1 MIANIIYYIINN
13 LGMTF
18 SLIGGIS
25 TFLIIVYTFKI
36 FKVKLESPRGITL
49 CVSIFLNP
57 MMWIL
62 SNRYMPDLMGLCI
75 FIIAFYYLMIKD
87 PLKGGFFTGILFG
100 TRLSFFPLL
109 LLPSFYLI
117 IKSKKNQYYLF
128 SLIMGISI
136 WLLPMIWLTGFENL
150 INVASKHTIG
160 HFNEYGGTIITDSN
174 WVNRMQLFF
183 HTIWSDGLGGFWF
196 ERSKL
201 TLLLS
206 ILYIP
211 LLIFGTKAFLR
222 LIRKNDT
229 VKILFYSIIIY
240 IIWIL
245 LFQNIIYKSRHVLPI
260 VYFIILILSLGINF
274 KNKRHR
280 KKISSYLIVVFTTL
294 GLITIN
300 LVSQHK
306 NHTAISQIKEFLITN
321 HSMKTIV
328 SIPLVNYYLKFNG
341 VKANFINI
349 ENESD
354 LSNINESELNN
365 NFIVIGNF
373 KYYFDNRYR
382 IFYKRLFYHNPYV
395 NRMWSE
401 IEFYEFKNEE

>member
-36 FKVKLESPRGITL
+36 FKVKLESPLGITL

-87 PLKGGFFTGILFG
+87 PIKGGFFTGILFG

-160 HFNEYGGTIITDSN
+160 HFNEYGGTIITESN
-174 WVNRMQLFF
+174 WVNRMKLFF
-183 HTIWSDGLGGFWF
+183 HHNG
-196 ERSKL
+196 KL
-201 TLLLS
+201 
-206 ILYIP
+206 
-211 LLIFGTKAFLR
+211 
-222 LIRKNDT
+222 ND
-229 VKILFYSIIIY
+229 
-240 IIWIL
+240 
-245 LFQNIIYKSRHVLPI
+245 H
-260 VYFIILILSLGINF
+260 
-274 KNKRHR
+274 
-280 KKISSYLIVVFTTL
+280 
-294 GLITIN
+294 
-300 LVSQHK
+300 
-306 NHTAISQIKEFLITN
+306 
-321 HSMKTIV
+321 
-328 SIPLVNYYLKFNG
+328 
-341 VKANFINI
+341 
-349 ENESD
+349 D
-354 LSNINESELNN
+354 
-365 NFIVIGNF
+365 
-373 KYYFDNRYR
+373 
-382 IFYKRLFYHNPYV
+382 
-395 NRMWSE
+395 
-401 IEFYEFKNEE
+401 

>member
-18 SLIGGIS
+18 SLIGGLSI
-25 TFLIIVYTFKI
+25 FLIIVYTFKI
-36 FKVKLESPRGITL
+36 FKVKLESPLGITL

-62 SNRYMPDLMGLCI
+62 SNRYMPDLMGLSI

-87 PLKGGFFTGILFG
+87 PIKGGFFTGILFG

-109 LLPSFYLI
+109 LLPSFYI
-117 IKSKKNQYYLF
+117 VSKSKKNQYYIF

-150 INVASKHTIG
+150 INIAFKHTTG
-160 HFNEYGGTIITDSN
+160 H
-174 WVNRMQLFF
+174 
-183 HTIWSDGLGGFWF
+183 FWF

-211 LLIFGTKAFLR
+211 LIIFGTKAFLK
-222 LIRKNDT
+222 LIRKNET
-229 VKILFYSIIIY
+229 IKILFYSIIIY

-274 KNKRHR
+274 NHVKYR
-280 KKISSYLIVVFTTL
+280 KKMISYMLIVFTVLGSITL
-294 GLITIN
+294 N
-300 LVSQHK
+300 LVNQHK
-306 NHTAISQIKEFLITN
+306 NYTAISQIKEFLITDN
-321 HSMKTIV
+321 SMKTII

-341 VKANFINI
+341 VKANYINI
-349 ENESD
+349 ESESD
-354 LSNINESELNN
+354 LHNINKSELKN

-373 KYYFDNRYR
+373 KYYFIDQYE
-382 IFYKRLFYHNPYV
+382 IFYDRLFFHNPYV

-401 IEFYEFKNEE
+401 MELYEFKNE

>member
-1 MIANIIYYIINN
+1 
-13 LGMTF
+13 MTF
-18 SLIGGIS
+18 SLIGGLSI
-25 TFLIIVYTFKI
+25 FLIIVYTFKI
-36 FKVKLESPRGITL
+36 FKLKLESPLGITL
-49 CVSIFLNP
+49 CFSIFLNP

-62 SNRYMPDLMGLCI
+62 SNRYMPDLMGLSI

-87 PLKGGFFTGILFG
+87 PIKGGFFTGILFG

-109 LLPSFYLI
+109 LLPSFYI
-117 IKSKKNQYYLF
+117 ISKSKKNQYYIL

-150 INVASKHTIG
+150 INVAFKHTTG
-160 HFNEYGGTIITDSN
+160 HFNEYGGTIITEPN

-211 LLIFGTKAFLR
+211 LIIFGTKAFLK
-222 LIRKNDT
+222 LIRKNVT
-229 VKILFYSIIIY
+229 IKILFYSIIIY

-260 VYFIILILSLGINF
+260 VYFIILILSLGMNF
-274 KNKRHR
+274 NHVKYR
-280 KKISSYLIVVFTTL
+280 KKMISYMLIFFTVLGSITL
-294 GLITIN
+294 N
-300 LVSQHK
+300 LVNQHK
-306 NHTAISQIKEFLITN
+306 NYTAISQIKEFLITDN
-321 HSMKTIV
+321 SMKTII

-341 VKANFINI
+341 VKANYINI
-349 ENESD
+349 ESESD
-354 LSNINESELNN
+354 LHNINKSELKN

-373 KYYFDNRYR
+373 KYYFIDQYE
-382 IFYKRLFYHNPYV
+382 IFYDRLFFHNPYV

-401 IEFYEFKNEE
+401 IELYEFKNE

>member
-1 MIANIIYYIINN
+1 VIANIIYYIINN

-18 SLIGGIS
+18 SLIGGLSI
-25 TFLIIVYTFKI
+25 FLIIVYTFKI
-36 FKVKLESPRGITL
+36 FKLKLESPLGITL
-49 CVSIFLNP
+49 CFSIFLNP

-62 SNRYMPDLMGLCI
+62 SNRYMPDLMGLSI

-87 PLKGGFFTGILFG
+87 PIKGGFFTGILFG

-109 LLPSFYLI
+109 LLPSFYI
-117 IKSKKNQYYLF
+117 ISKSKKNQYYIL

-150 INVASKHTIG
+150 INVAFKHTTG
-160 HFNEYGGTIITDSN
+160 HFNEYGGTIITEPN

-183 HTIWSDGLGGFWF
+183 LTIWSDGLGGFWF

-211 LLIFGTKAFLR
+211 LIIFGTKAFLK
-222 LIRKNDT
+222 LIRKNVT
-229 VKILFYSIIIY
+229 IKILFYSIIIY

-260 VYFIILILSLGINF
+260 VYFIILILCLGMNF
-274 KNKRHR
+274 NHVKYR
-280 KKISSYLIVVFTTL
+280 KKMISYMLIVFTVLGSITL
-294 GLITIN
+294 N
-300 LVSQHK
+300 LVNQHK
-306 NHTAISQIKEFLITN
+306 NYTAISQIKEFLITDN
-321 HSMKTIV
+321 SMKTII

-341 VKANFINI
+341 VKANYINI
-349 ENESD
+349 ESESD
-354 LSNINESELNN
+354 LHNINKSELKN

-373 KYYFDNRYR
+373 KYYFIDQYE
-382 IFYKRLFYHNPYV
+382 IFYDRLFFHNPYV

-401 IEFYEFKNEE
+401 IELYEFKNE

>member
-1 MIANIIYYIINN
+1 
-13 LGMTF
+13 MTF
-18 SLIGGIS
+18 SLIGGLSI
-25 TFLIIVYTFKI
+25 FLIIVYTFKI
-36 FKVKLESPRGITL
+36 FKLKLESPLGITL
-49 CVSIFLNP
+49 CFSIFLNP

-62 SNRYMPDLMGLCI
+62 SNRYMPDLMGLSI

-87 PLKGGFFTGILFG
+87 PIKGGFFTGILFG

-109 LLPSFYLI
+109 LLPSFYI
-117 IKSKKNQYYLF
+117 ISKSKKNQYYIL

-150 INVASKHTIG
+150 INVAFKHTTG
-160 HFNEYGGTIITDSN
+160 HFNEYGGTIITEPN

-183 HTIWSDGLGGFWF
+183 LTIWSDGLGGFWF

-211 LLIFGTKAFLR
+211 LIIFGTKAFLK
-222 LIRKNDT
+222 LIRKNVT
-229 VKILFYSIIIY
+229 IKILFYSIIIY

-260 VYFIILILSLGINF
+260 VYFIILILSLGMNF
-274 KNKRHR
+274 NHVKYR
-280 KKISSYLIVVFTTL
+280 KKMISYMLIVFTVLGSITL
-294 GLITIN
+294 N
-300 LVSQHK
+300 LVNQHK
-306 NHTAISQIKEFLITN
+306 NYTAISQIKEFLITDN
-321 HSMKTIV
+321 SMKTII

-341 VKANFINI
+341 VKANYINI
-349 ENESD
+349 ESESD
-354 LSNINESELNN
+354 LHNINKSELKN

-373 KYYFDNRYR
+373 KYYFIDQYE
-382 IFYKRLFYHNPYV
+382 IFYDRLFFHNPYV

-401 IEFYEFKNEE
+401 IELYEFKNE

>member
-18 SLIGGIS
+18 SLIGGSSI
-25 TFLIIVYTFKI
+25 FLIIVYTFKI
-36 FKVKLESPRGITL
+36 FKVKLESPLGITL
-49 CVSIFLNP
+49 CFLIFLNP

-62 SNRYMPDLMGLCI
+62 SNRYMPDLMGLSI

-87 PLKGGFFTGILFG
+87 PIKGGFFTGILFG

-109 LLPSFYLI
+109 LLPSFYI
-117 IKSKKNQYYLF
+117 ISKSKKNQYYIL

-150 INVASKHTIG
+150 INVAFKHTTG
-160 HFNEYGGTIITDSN
+160 HFNEYGGTIITEPN
-174 WVNRMQLFF
+174 WVNRMQVFF

-211 LLIFGTKAFLR
+211 LIIFGMKAFLK
-222 LIRKNDT
+222 LIRKNVT
-229 VKILFYSIIIY
+229 IKILFYSIIIY

-245 LFQNIIYKSRHVLPI
+245 LFQNIVYKSRHVLPI

-274 KNKRHR
+274 ENKRHR
-280 KKISSYLIVVFTTL
+280 KKFLSYLIVVFTTL
-294 GLITIN
+294 GLITVNI
-300 LVSQHK
+300 VSQHK
-306 NHTAISQIKEFLITN
+306 NHTAISQIKEFLITD
-321 HSMKTIV
+321 HSMKTII

-349 ENESD
+349 ENESE
-354 LSNINESELNN
+354 LHNINKSELKN

-373 KYYFDNRYR
+373 KYYFIDQYE
-382 IFYKRLFYHNPYV
+382 IFYNRLFFHNPYV

-401 IEFYEFKNEE
+401 MELCEFKNE